1 MIAALVMLML
11 GFQVQVSPDLKRHVE
26 SGLKAKQA
34 GDLDTAIREFK
45 QATVLAPELAAAHV
59 NLGAVYLAKQDYANA
74 IPALRRALELNPDLP
89 GASGMLGTALLA
101 QGYATQAIPY
111 LEKGQIDD
119 LLGVALLEAG
129 RPRDAID
136 KLEAALERRRD
147 DPDLLYYLGLAHQ
160 RLSKIVFDQLA
171 NEHPDSIRAHQ
182 LLGEANAAT
191 GARDVAEREFRAA
204 LAQRPTLRGVHYAL
218 GELYLGSGEYASAER
233 EFREELRLS
242 PGSAEAASKLG
253 FVLLNRGDVAS
264 ALEEL
269 GRANALQPEVPET
282 LLELGKAHLAAGN
295 LPAAEKLFRQ
305 VLAREQTS
313 GLAEAA
319 HFQLSQLYRKQGR
332 QAEAQRETEAF
343 QKLRKR

>member
-1 MIAALVMLML
+1 MIAAFVTLLL
-11 GFQVQVSPDLKRHVE
+11 GFQVQVSPELKQHVE
-26 SGLKAKQA
+26 TGLKAKQA

-45 QATVLAPELAAAHV
+45 RAVDLAPGLAAAHV
-59 NLGAVYLAKQDYANA
+59 NLGAVYLAKQDYENA
-74 IPALRRALELNPDLP
+74 IPVLRRALQINPNLP

-101 QGYATQAIPY
+101 EGYAAESIPH
-111 LEKGQIDD
+111 LEKGQVDD

-136 KLEAALERRRD
+136 KLEAALEKRKD

-160 RLSKIVFDQLA
+160 RLSKTVFDKLA
-171 NEHPDSIRAHQ
+171 NEYPDSLRTHQ
-182 LLGEANAAT
+182 LLGEANAAA

-204 LAQRPTLRGVHYAL
+204 LAERPTLRGVHYAL
-218 GELYLGSGEYASAER
+218 GELYLGSGDYARAER
-233 EFREELRLS
+233 EFRDEIRLS

-264 ALEEL
+264 ALQEL
-269 GRANALQPEVPET
+269 GRANALQPDVPET
-282 LLELGKAHLAAGN
+282 LLELGKAHLAGGN

-313 GLAEAA
+313 SLAEAA

-332 QAEAQRETEAF
+332 KADAERETEAF